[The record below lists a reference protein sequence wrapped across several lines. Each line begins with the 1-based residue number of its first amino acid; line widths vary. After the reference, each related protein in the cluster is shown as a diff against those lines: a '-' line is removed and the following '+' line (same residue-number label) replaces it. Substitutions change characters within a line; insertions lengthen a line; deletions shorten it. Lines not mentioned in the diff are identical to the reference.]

1 MRHVGFLVVV
11 SGLGI
16 AILLGLGT
24 WQLQR
29 LTWKEQVI
37 EDILSRLAGLPEP
50 LPEAPNAAEH
60 KYQAVDLFGAVSG
73 PELHVLVSSKET
85 GAGFRVIQ
93 ALTEEK
99 TGRRILLERGFV
111 TETEKDVRRSTGPVH
126 VAGNLHWPVERDSF
140 TPQND
145 PAENFWYARDVAEM
159 AAVLETEPVLV
170 ISREPV
176 GKNVQPMGISTAAIP
191 NNHLQYAITWFSLA
205 FIWAAMTVY
214 FLRRDRANS

>member
-29 LTWKEQVI
+29 LAWKEQVI
-37 EDILSRLAGLPEP
+37 EDIIFRLAGLPES
-50 LPEAPNAAEH
+50 LPASPDAAEH
-60 KYQAVDLFGAVSG
+60 KYQAVDLFGTISG
-73 PELHVLVSSKET
+73 AELHVLVSSKET
-85 GAGFRVIQ
+85 GTGFRIIQ
-93 ALTEEK
+93 ALTEDK

-111 TETEKDVRRSTGPVH
+111 PEAAKNAERSTGPVY

-140 TPQND
+140 TPKND
-145 PAENFWYARDVAEM
+145 PDNNFWYARDLAEM
-159 AAVLETEPVLV
+159 AAALKTEPVLV
-170 ISREPV
+170 ISREPL
-176 GKNVQPMGISTAAIP
+176 GENVRPMGISTSTIP

-214 FLRRDRANS
+214 FLRRNRANS